1 MSSNRGVV
9 EKIASSGILWDE
21 MSTDIRSLFFE
32 SLKSARTSITISAF
46 SMGHE
51 NEDVIEFFKIIEDKL
66 VGRKNIL
73 IIVNDDEN
81 LKQYSRTKLLLF
93 LEQFPDYFTL
103 RLFNPKRNGKNMN
116 LHSKITII
124 DRKFAL
130 IGSANIS
137 RQALEHNYEMMIKI
151 SGKSVSKMDDMMI
164 HLAQAIEVGD
174 NY

>member
-1 MSSNRGVV
+1 
-9 EKIASSGILWDE
+9 
-21 MSTDIRSLFFE
+21 
-32 SLKSARTSITISAF
+32 
-46 SMGHE
+46 
-51 NEDVIEFFKIIEDKL
+51 
-66 VGRKNIL
+66 
-73 IIVNDDEN
+73 
-81 LKQYSRTKLLLF
+81 
-93 LEQFPDYFTL
+93 
-103 RLFNPKRNGKNMN
+103 MN

-164 HLAQAIEVGD
+164 HLSQAIEVGD

>member
-1 MSSNRGVV
+1 MSSNRGII

-32 SLKSARTSITISAF
+32 SLKSARISITISAF
-46 SMGHE
+46 SMGHG
-51 NEDVIEFFKIIEDKL
+51 NDDVKEFFKIIEDKL
-66 VGRKNIL
+66 VGGKKIM

-81 LKQYSRTKLLLF
+81 LKKYSRTKLLLF
-93 LEQFPDYFTL
+93 SERFPDYFTL
-103 RLFNPKRNGKNMN
+103 RLFNPKRNGKNMI
-116 LHSKITII
+116 LHSKLTII

-164 HLAQAIEVGD
+164 HLSQAIEGGD
-174 NY
+174 DY